1 MVERTGENRQRK
13 GSGNQR
19 CMAVDPFASLAPCTA
34 SGDGSKGVGGQRPRD
49 GRERPTDPGSLH
61 PPKRDETQRGWG
73 DALGRQPHT
82 PRPPRILFS
91 RSFFF
96 SHFRD
101 AFLFFFLLC
110 CTPLLLLRRRG
121 RIRGV
126 VLRFRNKCLKLFVGF
141 DK

>member
-1 MVERTGENRQRK
+1 MVERIGENPQRK

-19 CMAVDPFASLAPCTA
+19 WMAVDPFASLAPCTA

-82 PRPPRILFS
+82 PRPPRN
-91 RSFFF
+91 
-96 SHFRD
+96 
-101 AFLFFFLLC
+101 FFFLSLFSF
-110 CTPLLLLRRRG
+110 PISAMRFFFFFPF
-121 RIRGV
+121 
-126 VLRFRNKCLKLFVGF
+126 VLHAFIIVAQEGEDQRSSTSLS
-141 DK
+141 